1 MTALRSAIVRLVT
14 VAAVALA
21 NVITVQPGQ
30 AQSQQTSPTE
40 AGTGRPIPNPKS
52 WATDFYT
59 KFLQNNDEAFEM
71 VRTAGI
77 PSAGIDSLKQT
88 TARLSAVVGV
98 PQSAVL
104 LDDQHAGASVL
115 RLTFVVQHQRG
126 PVAHN
131 FIFYQPPQAK
141 DWLLV
146 GMEVIGEPARFPFKS
161 TK

>member
-1 MTALRSAIVRLVT
+1 MPTSRTAMVHLVV

-21 NVITVQPGQ
+21 NVVTAQPAS
-30 AQSQQTSPTE
+30 AQSPQPSPTQ
-40 AGTGRPIPNPKS
+40 AVTAKPIPNPKS

-77 PSAGIDSLKQT
+77 PPAGMDSLRQT
-88 TARLSAVVGV
+88 TARLSAVVGA

-104 LDDQHAGASVL
+104 LDDQHAGASVW

-131 FIFYQPPQAK
+131 LIFYQPPQAK

-146 GMEVIGEPARFPFKS
+146 GMEVIGEPARFPFKP